1 MAIRLTLVVCIYI
14 FMIVIDLE
22 KIADKNPLLA
32 IFIVISSI
40 FLAIYLMFKIFQEMI
55 SIKKEIHDS
64 VKKKRINN

>member
-22 KIADKNPLLA
+22 KIAEKNSLIA

-40 FLAIYLMFKIFQEMI
+40 FLAIYLTFKIFQEMI

-64 VKKKRINN
+64 VKKKE

>member
-55 SIKKEIHDS
+55 LIKKEIHDS
-64 VKKKRINN
+64 VKKKE